1 MEPLGAPLQVIP
13 FAKVYRPRACSVRTR
28 CVVNYLDRTVGIAA
42 TSLTKDLGLSAAV
55 MCIGFSAFSW
65 TYTVS
70 QIPAG

>member
-1 MEPLGAPLQVIP
+1 M
-13 FAKVYRPRACSVRTR
+13 
-28 CVVNYLDRTVGIAA
+28 GIAA

-55 MCIGFSAFSW
+55 MCIVFSAFSW